1 MGTEEKRMAAE
12 DRLARRLQSAT
23 SIAQSDAA
31 LYDYRQTLRRIEAE
45 EARQDAARQA
55 TATRGRADA

>member
-55 TATRGRADA
+55 TATPGRPDA

>member
-31 LYDYRQTLRRIEAE
+31 LYDHRRTLQRIEAE
-45 EARQDAARQA
+45 EARQA
-55 TATRGRADA
+55 TATPGRPDA